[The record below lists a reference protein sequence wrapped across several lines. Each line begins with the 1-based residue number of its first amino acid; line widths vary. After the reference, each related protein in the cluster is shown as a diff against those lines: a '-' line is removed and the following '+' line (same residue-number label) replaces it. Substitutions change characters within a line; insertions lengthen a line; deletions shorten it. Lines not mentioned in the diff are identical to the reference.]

1 MLSIQDRLLQ
11 TQLQLQLANQA
22 INPLVLAAVLILVLV
37 LPAPMTEA
45 KIDQGQDPKTAIVFN
60 IGNLN
65 ISASPAIKKVIFC
78 EIALTLKPSEN
89 TARVSKI
96 NNNNKSLRGLL
107 AMLIGIRTNRVLPAI
122 SGAVTT
128 RVLPAI
134 SGVVMTRVLPAILVQ
149 WIRVL
154 PAFSGAVS
162 IRVLPA
168 FSGAVMNI
176 YRTLLGT
183 PG

>member
-1 MLSIQDRLLQ
+1 MLLKSSKKLSIQDQLLLLQ
-11 TQLQLQLANQA
+11 PQLANQA
-22 INPLVLAAVLILVLV
+22 INPLVLTAVLILVLILV

-78 EIALTLKPSEN
+78 EIALTLKPSKN

-134 SGVVMTRVLPAILVQ
+134 LVQ
-149 WIRVL
+149 
-154 PAFSGAVS
+154 
-162 IRVLPA
+162 
-168 FSGAVMNI
+168 
-176 YRTLLGT
+176 
-183 PG
+183 